1 MIACLFF
8 FGGLLMSCAVSHSN
22 LGMIPSALDF
32 LNTDD
37 LKDR

>member
-8 FGGLLMSCAVSHSN
+8 LVGCAVSHSN